1 VLAGKGPALLLLHGL
16 GCDHTTWSPVIARL
30 SRRFTVIAP
39 DLLGH
44 GASDKPRAD
53 YTLGGYA
60 NGMRDLLAVLGID
73 RVTVVGH
80 SFGGGV
86 AMQFAYQFPQ
96 HTERLMLIAPGGIG
110 REVNPILRALTLP
123 GAGAVLAIAATA
135 PVFGAV
141 RLLGACARA
150 ARLPGTADIPGA
162 MSVLA
167 GKQDARERDAF
178 LHVLR
183 AVVDGRGQVV
193 TMTDRAYLASNMPT
207 CVMWGERD
215 TVLPV
220 RQAETARRIIPGV
233 RIEIVPGGGH
243 FPHEEFPD
251 RFASVLTDF
260 VRSTPASRYDATDWR
275 SLLRA
280 GGESR
285 RSVPARSGA
294 DVWQTTPER
303 ISVLDGA

>member
-1 VLAGKGPALLLLHGL
+1 VHGHRRAFVLVGTGPAVLLLHGL
-16 GCDHTTWSPVIARL
+16 GCDHTTWSPVIERL
-30 SRRFTVIAP
+30 SRRFTVVAP

-96 HTERLMLIAPGGIG
+96 QTERLMLIAPGGIG
-110 REVNPILRALTLP
+110 REVHPILRALTLP
-123 GAGAVLAIAATA
+123 GAGQVLAVAATP
-135 PVFGAV
+135 PVFAAA
-141 RLLGACARA
+141 RFLGGCAHS
-150 ARLPGTADIPGA
+150 ARLPLTADIPGA
-162 MSVLA
+162 LSVLA
-167 GKQDARERDAF
+167 GKHDARERDAF

-183 AVVDGRGQVV
+183 GVVDWRGQVV
-193 TMTDRAYLASNMPT
+193 TMTDRAYLALNMPT
-207 CVMWGERD
+207 CVIWGARD

-220 RQAETARRIIPGV
+220 VQAETARRTIPGV
-233 RIEIVPGGGH
+233 RMEIVPGAGH

-251 RFASVLTDF
+251 RFATLLTDF
-260 VRSTPASRYDATDWR
+260 IRHTPASGYDANRWR
-275 SLLRA
+275 SLLRS
-280 GGESR
+280 GGE
-285 RSVPARSGA
+285 PPWTSGA
-294 DVWQTTPER
+294 QP
-303 ISVLDGA
+303 AAAAPA